1 MTRVLIAT
9 NEPIL
14 AKGLEAVLM
23 AGGLEIAAVCND
35 VFELFDC
42 LQRCRPDIAVLDMP
56 VLSAPEVIHD
66 LRWLAPRCRLVLWPR
81 LALSDSPARLVDAL
95 TLMALFPE
103 PEPSLSLLVNLA
115 ACSEREREIITL
127 VGYGLN
133 NQEIAAALGSD
144 RATVQKLLRNLSNRL
159 GAEDRYELA
168 LYGLSTLNEAYRN
181 ERSV

>member
-133 NQEIAAALGSD
+133 NEEIAAALGSD